1 MARSLCI
8 YGPTGSRKTTQ
19 VKWFS
24 HYIAEMT
31 GKATLLLSLSDG
43 GWSPMCDPEV
53 DAGMIVPYKGDVTIT
68 PLLMLRKI
76 SQGYRPKY
84 PEKMNE
90 ALAQYAEDCKTN
102 NATVPPEEASLTAI
116 DWNEI
121 GGIAVEG
128 WTSISSVIMRYLP
141 DKAISVG
148 GENRMGVNKSG
159 VSMSFS
165 QSAIVDDQLVSEV
178 FGSNTQ
184 GDYNFVKN
192 TLSGLV
198 ANFNSLPCHTV
209 LYTALEA
216 KTTEDGEKTG
226 KPMYAPDIAG
236 KKASA
241 ECGAW
246 VGDLIHAQDYPFP
259 EKVMVK
265 DPSDPTG
272 KTEIE
277 QVKIKTAV
285 RFFFHKHPDPD
296 TGILFPAKPRCAPER
311 IKELDSQFPGGF
323 FEPEWGARWGI
334 DKYLKYMD
342 YLAQDAAKQDSLKGW
357 REKMDQK
364 LGRAKG

>member
-1 MARSLCI
+1 MARSLAI

-19 VKWFS
+19 VKYFS

-31 GKATLLLSLSDG
+31 GKSTLLLSLSDG

-53 DAGMIVPYKGDVTIT
+53 AAGMIIPYKGDVTIT
-68 PLLMLRKI
+68 PLLMLRKM
-76 SQGYRPKY
+76 SQGYWPKY
-84 PEKMNE
+84 PDKMNE
-90 ALAQYAEDCKTN
+90 ALARFVEDCKTN
-102 NATVPPEEASLTAI
+102 NATHPPEEASLTAI
-116 DWNEI
+116 NWDEV

-148 GENRMGVNKSG
+148 GENRTGVNKQG
-159 VSMSFS
+159 VSMSFN
-165 QSAIVDDQLVSEV
+165 QAAIVDDVLVSEI

-192 TLSGLV
+192 TLSGWV
-198 ANFNSLPCHTV
+198 ANWNSLPCHTV
-209 LYTALEA
+209 LYTSLEA

-226 KPMYAPDIAG
+226 KPIYAPDIAG

-246 VGDLIHAQDYPFP
+246 VGDLIHAQDYSVP
-259 EKVMVK
+259 ETVMVP
-265 DPSDPTG
+265 DPADSSKQIPQT
-272 KTEIE
+272 
-277 QVKIKTAV
+277 KIKTTV

-323 FEPEWGARWGI
+323 FEPEWGAEWGI
-334 DKYLKYMD
+334 DKYLKFMD
-342 YLAQDAAKQDSLKGW
+342 YLADDAAKQDSLKGW
-357 REKMDQK
+357 REKMDAK
-364 LGRAKG
+364 LGRKR